1 MRSWQHN
8 NLNNFIAGWY
18 IEDQSLLDRL
28 LVYARTNPDRGP
40 AQTRS
45 GRVDPK
51 VKNSQDSRLDLDIA
65 LYSQYKS
72 QLQLV
77 LDQYMQ
83 QYPWSN
89 SYAAFGLE
97 YPVVCQDYPPGGGFL
112 EWHTERVAAG
122 SSRHL
127 VFMTYL
133 TGCGADEGGSTEFLH
148 QEVCAVPEPGL
159 TLIWPTDWTHTH
171 RGQPATVP
179 KTVVTG
185 WFRFLR

>member
-1 MRSWQHN
+1 MRGWQLN

-28 LVYARTNPDRGP
+28 LVYARTNSDRGP

-45 GRVDPK
+45 GSVDPR
-51 VKNSQDSRLDLDIA
+51 VKNSQDSRLDLDLS

-77 LDQYMQ
+77 LNHYMQ
-83 QYPWSN
+83 RYPWSN
-89 SYAAFGLE
+89 SYSAFGLE
-97 YPVVCQDYPPGGGFL
+97 YPVICQDYPPGGGFL
-112 EWHTERVAAG
+112 QWHTERVAGG

-133 TGCGADEGGSTEFLH
+133 TDCNDGEGGHTEFLH
-148 QEVCAVPEPGL
+148 QEISVQPEKGL
-159 TLIWPTDWTHTH
+159 TIIWPTDWTHTH
-171 RGQPATVP
+171 RGLPATVA

-185 WFRFLR
+185 WFKFLR